1 MKKNYIEPSIEV
13 VKLMPAQF
21 LAASGNGVNMNSDGD
36 VESIDEAG
44 DYSTASGIELF

>member
-36 VESIDEAG
+36 VESIDDGG
-44 DYSTASGIELF
+44 DYDNSVTIY